1 MVISANSFCILQIK
15 ENNYLILYSV
25 RNFDIKNQSTMQLL
39 LVYGTPSRTEAVQLD
54 SIMKKNDTVI
64 VSIYT
69 QLVRVPGRQ

>member
-1 MVISANSFCILQIK
+1 
-15 ENNYLILYSV
+15 
-25 RNFDIKNQSTMQLL
+25 MQLL
-39 LVYGTPSRTEAVQLD
+39 LVYGTPSRTETVQLD